1 MVEFSRLITTKKGQA
16 LNAKMIA
23 GTGLVQFTKVCTSDH
38 EYGLNELENLTG
50 LEGIR
55 QTIAPS
61 RITRTNEVGVKIETV
76 FSNYNLKTGY
86 YMRTLGLYASDPD
99 EEEILYA
106 AAVSVS
112 DQCYMPPNSGITS
125 SAAYINLIYAVG
137 NSDNVSLNVDPG
149 CFATIGDLKEIR
161 EQIGKGME
169 MYENL
174 QNLVSGNINAIRH
187 LSNVICSYSYCAD
200 IETIS
205 CIVPHSYAAETLQFP
220 AGMAYM
226 DGESV
231 VLASCSGSISDGNT
245 GTGTGTPYAL
255 PIATEDTLGGVK
267 IGPGIKRLAD
277 GTISV
282 DTAGV
287 AESVSGQVA
296 ESAAEKAA
304 EIVEANATEPS
315 DEDIDGLFH

>member
-55 QTIAPS
+55 QTSTPS

-86 YMRTLGLYASDPD
+86 YMRALGLYASDPD

-106 AAVSVS
+106 VAVSIS
-112 DQCYMPPNSGITS
+112 DQCYMPPNNGITS

-149 CFATIGDLKEIR
+149 CFATIGDLKEIEKR
-161 EQIGKGME
+161 
-169 MYENL
+169 L
-174 QNLVSGNINAIRH
+174 
-187 LSNVICSYSYCAD
+187 
-200 IETIS
+200 
-205 CIVPHSYAAETLQFP
+205 
-220 AGMAYM
+220 
-226 DGESV
+226 ES
-231 VLASCSGSISDGNT
+231 LK
-245 GTGTGTPYAL
+245 
-255 PIATEDTLGGVK
+255 IATEPT
-267 IGPGIKRLAD
+267 IKQIAEDCLKSIT
-277 GTISV
+277 GTIILP
-282 DTAGV
+282 
-287 AESVSGQVA
+287 ESSRIATDG
-296 ESAAEKAA
+296 E
-304 EIVEANATEPS
+304 VEAVKEKVMEAF
-315 DEDIDGLFH
+315 DE